1 METQTVF
8 DYIRTQENNYQTNPV
23 PVIEGW
29 EWNMY
34 KHIRL
39 STLYKNSKYAEK
51 TNELDPYKNI
61 IRPILNVAYRT
72 EGFDIKD
79 IVPFVN
85 CSDYYYKSLLVKK
98 YHDKW
103 ARENN
108 MDTVIDGNIEST
120 VDYGLGL
127 LKKLPNSP
135 APEVVPLQSLAFCDQ
150 TDILSGP
157 ICIKHYYSPDQLK
170 EMAGKK
176 WKNIDEVIVQA
187 RSQKENVNAR
197 ESKTPGKY
205 IEVFE
210 LHGVFPESW
219 LNEKGD
225 PDTYSRQMHL
235 VTYYKNKKGDE
246 QGISLYG
253 GPLSENP
260 FKADKRDP
268 IHGRACGWGGVE
280 ELFEAQIWTNY
291 DVIRIKEMLDVVSK
305 ITYQTADQAFEGKN
319 KIKDVDNGHIYTHE
333 EGKPLTQV
341 NTGAPNVPAL
351 DASVQRWEA
360 HAMQMGSASE
370 AIMGESPSS
379 GTPFKLQEV
388 VIQEGKGMHD
398 YRQGKRAQFWGEVYR
413 DWVLPEFVK
422 DMNKEQEFMEEVTLE
437 ELQYIVDRMVVYES
451 NNIIKR
457 AVLAGKTIT
466 QEEVDLFNQQYRE
479 TFMKGGNKRF
489 FKTMKDEL
497 KDIPVDVYVNIKGK
511 QKNLAATADK
521 LTNIF
526 RNVFANPQ
534 VLENPQASK
543 IFNEILEASG
553 LSQVD
558 FSTYKAPVPP
568 IPAGRGQLPVT
579 A

>member
-39 STLYKNSKYAEK
+39 STLYKNSKYTEK
-51 TNELDPYKNI
+51 ANELDPYKNI
-61 IRPILNVAYRT
+61 IRPILNVAYRI
-72 EGFDIKD
+72 EGFDVKD

-85 CSDYYYKSLLVKK
+85 SAQYYYKSLLVKK

-108 MDTVIDGNIEST
+108 IDTVIDGNIEST
-120 VDYGLGL
+120 IDYGLGL

-170 EMAGKK
+170 EMASKK
-176 WKNIDEVIVQA
+176 WKNIDKVIVQA

-205 IEVFE
+205 IEVYE
-210 LHGVFPESW
+210 LHGVFPISW
-219 LNEKGD
+219 LDEKKGD
-225 PDTYSRQMHL
+225 PDIYSRQMHL
-235 VTYYKNKKGDE
+235 VTYYKNEKGEE
-246 QGISLYG
+246 QGIILFS

-268 IHGRACGWGGVE
+268 VHGRACGWGGVE

-319 KIKDVDNGHIYTHE
+319 KIKEVENGHIYTHE

-341 NTGAPNVPAL
+341 NTGAPNIPAL

-360 HAMQMGSASE
+360 HAMQMGSATE
-370 AIMGESPSS
+370 AVMGESPSS
-379 GTPFKLQEV
+379 GTPFKLQQA
-388 VIQEGKGMHD
+388 VIQEGKGMHE

-422 DMNKEQEFMEEVTLE
+422 DMSKEQEFMEEVTLE
-437 ELQYIVDRMVVYES
+437 ELQYIAERLITCES
-451 NNIIKR
+451 NEIIKK
-457 AVLAGKTIT
+457 AVIAGKSIT
-466 QEEVDLFNQQYRE
+466 QEEIDLFGEQYRE
-479 TFMKGGNKRF
+479 TFMKGGDKRF
-489 FKTMKDEL
+489 FKVMKDEL

-511 QKNLAATADK
+511 QKNLSEIADK
-521 LTNIF
+521 LSNIF
-526 RNVFANPQ
+526 RDVFANPQ
-534 VLENPQASK
+534 ILENPQASS
-543 IFNEILEASG
+543 IFNEILESSG

-558 FSTYKAPVPP
+558 FSTYKAPVPKE
-568 IPAGRGQLPVT
+568 LPVT